1 VKLEILLSCMN
12 QTGVTIVKKSNI
24 CSDVLIINQCDRNDF
39 VRIENEAII
48 RMISTPERGLSRSR
62 NMAIKNSK
70 NEICLFCD
78 DDESL
83 IDGYERGIMDAFQ
96 CLSDADIIIFQID
109 YKNKKK
115 VQKVKKVNF
124 FTALRVS
131 SVQIAFKK
139 EKILS
144 SKICFD
150 ETIGSGVSEAGG
162 EEVVFLYDCLKKG
175 LKIYYYPLLIA
186 KVNSGESKWF
196 KGYTQK
202 YFYDRGVFTKKM
214 MGCLGALIYGVYF
227 LLLKRSSYKKD
238 ISMFRAF
245 VELTKGIY
253 KKEKI

>member
-1 VKLEILLSCMN
+1 M
-12 QTGVTIVKKSNI
+12 
-24 CSDVLIINQCDRNDF
+24 
-39 VRIENEAII
+39 
-48 RMISTPERGLSRSR
+48 
-62 NMAIKNSK
+62 
-70 NEICLFCD
+70 
-78 DDESL
+78 
-83 IDGYERGIMDAFQ
+83 
-96 CLSDADIIIFQID
+96 
-109 YKNKKK
+109 
-115 VQKVKKVNF
+115 
-124 FTALRVS
+124 
-131 SVQIAFKK
+131 
-139 EKILS
+139 S

-196 KGYTQK
+196 KGYSQK

>member
-1 VKLEILLSCMN
+1 MN

-24 CSDVLIINQCDRNDF
+24 CSDVLIINQCGYNDF
-39 VRIENEAII
+39 VQIENEAII
-48 RMISTPERGLSRSR
+48 RMISTTERGLSRSR
-62 NMAIKNSK
+62 NMAIRNSK

-83 IDGYERGIMDAFQ
+83 IDGYERGIMEAFQ
-96 CLSDADIIIFQID
+96 YLSDADIIIFQID

-196 KGYTQK
+196 KGYSRK

-214 MGCLGALIYGVYF
+214 MGCFGALIYGVYF